1 MKVIRWCGALY
12 LIFLLWLLLFPPWV
26 HLPYGQVNPDSA
38 VIGRLGHHWRFTVP
52 LDWAWDEHVGS
63 VLKPDIRAIIDY
75 RLTRYEAVIGL
86 VAASLLV
93 LLFPMLE
100 ALIRSTVSYSKSH
113 LPPTRN
119 P

>member
-1 MKVIRWCGALY
+1 M
-12 LIFLLWLLLFPPWV
+12 
-26 HLPYGQVNPDSA
+26 
-38 VIGRLGHHWRFTVP
+38 
-52 LDWAWDEHVGS
+52 
-63 VLKPDIRAIIDY
+63 
-75 RLTRYEAVIGL
+75 RYEAVIGL